1 MKIPA
6 SPQILRFAPSP
17 NGLLHLGHAY
27 SALLNFDRAR
37 QRGGTFLLRIE
48 DIDTTRCRPEFET
61 AIFEDLH
68 WLGLSWPEPVM
79 RQSNRS
85 AAYKA
90 ALAKLSPLL
99 YPCFCNRSALAKAS
113 AGQDPLGAPLYPGT
127 CRHLSRDEQ
136 NARKQREP
144 FALRL
149 DMQRAR
155 DMAPALMWQDE
166 TQSAPIPARP
176 ELWGDVI
183 LARKDIGTS
192 YHLAVVVDDAAQ
204 NINHVLRGQDLFA
217 ATHIHRLLQFLLDLP
232 TPLYH
237 HHALLRDEKGEKLA
251 KSHMSKPLRQWRNE
265 GATPENICAMIGLN
279 QP

>member
-1 MKIPA
+1 
-6 SPQILRFAPSP
+6 
-17 NGLLHLGHAY
+17 
-27 SALLNFDRAR
+27 
-37 QRGGTFLLRIE
+37 
-48 DIDTTRCRPEFET
+48 
-61 AIFEDLH
+61 
-68 WLGLSWPEPVM
+68 
-79 RQSNRS
+79 
-85 AAYKA
+85 
-90 ALAKLSPLL
+90 
-99 YPCFCNRSALAKAS
+99 
-113 AGQDPLGAPLYPGT
+113 
-127 CRHLSRDEQ
+127 
-136 NARKQREP
+136 
-144 FALRL
+144 
-149 DMQRAR
+149 MQRAR

-204 NINHVLRGQDLFA
+204 NITHVLRGQDLFA

>member
-1 MKIPA
+1 M
-6 SPQILRFAPSP
+6 RFAPSP
-17 NGLLHLGHAY
+17 NGFLHLGHAY
-27 SALLNFDRAR
+27 SALLNFDLAR
-37 QRGGTFLLRIE
+37 QRGGTCVLRIE
-48 DIDTTRCRPEFET
+48 DIDTTRCQPEFEV
-61 AIFEDLH
+61 AISEDLH
-68 WLGLSWPEPVM
+68 WLGLSWPQPVM
-79 RQSNRS
+79 RQSERKN
-85 AAYKA
+85 AYKA
-90 ALAKLSPLL
+90 ALAKLEPLL
-99 YPCFCNRSALAKAS
+99 YPCFCSRSTLAKLS
-113 AGQDPLGAPLYPGT
+113 AGQDPLGVPLYPGT

-136 NARKQREP
+136 NARKQSEP

-155 DMAPALMWQDE
+155 DMTPPLFWQDE

-183 LARKDIGTS
+183 LARKDIGTA

-204 NINHVLRGQDLFA
+204 NISHVLRGQDLFT
-217 ATHIHRLLQFLLDLP
+217 ATHIHRLLQYLLDLP